1 MGKRKIYRA
10 KITMPKP
17 KKKKSIVKPVI
28 KPVVKKR
35 EPQPG
40 QVDYSIAPALRKR
53 REALKKFR

>member
-10 KITMPKP
+10 KITVPKP
-17 KKKKSIVKPVI
+17 KKKKPVV

-40 QVDYSIAPALRKR
+40 EMDYSVVPALRKR
-53 REALKKFR
+53 KKALKKSF